1 MSITTVAPWG
11 FPVKWGIGRRI
22 MQLDW
27 GRFRVCAGSWLARAR
42 NAAGT
47 AALAGLAVLLA
58 AQAAGARRERE
69 AVAREGAALDRELE
83 RMKRANQALR
93 DEVRALDAD
102 PVYVESLL
110 RRWKMVGPSE
120 RVVE

>member
-1 MSITTVAPWG
+1 
-11 FPVKWGIGRRI
+11 

-27 GRFRVCAGSWLARAR
+27 GRIGVRAGEWFARAK
-42 NAAGT
+42 AVAGT
-47 AALAGLAVLLA
+47 ATLAGLAVLLA

-69 AVAREGAALDRELE
+69 VVARQGAALDREID
-83 RMKRANQALR
+83 RVRRANQALR

>member
-1 MSITTVAPWG
+1 
-11 FPVKWGIGRRI
+11 

-27 GRFRVCAGSWLARAR
+27 ARYKVCAGEWLACAR
-42 NAAGT
+42 SAVGT

-69 AVAREGAALDRELE
+69 TVARESAALDRDLE

-93 DEVRALDAD
+93 DEVRALEAD

>member
-1 MSITTVAPWG
+1 
-11 FPVKWGIGRRI
+11 

-27 GRFRVCAGSWLARAR
+27 GRFKEPAKAWLRGAR
-42 NAAGT
+42 NAAGV

-69 AVAREGAALDRELE
+69 VVAREGTAIDREIARL
-83 RMKRANQALR
+83 RKANQALR
-93 DEVRALDAD
+93 DEVRALESD

-110 RRWKMVGPSE
+110 RRWKRVGPSE
-120 RVVE
+120 RNVE

>member
-1 MSITTVAPWG
+1 
-11 FPVKWGIGRRI
+11 

-27 GRFRVCAGSWLARAR
+27 ARYRVRAGEWLVHAR
-42 NAAGT
+42 NVAGT
-47 AALAGLAVLLA
+47 ALLAGLAVLLA

-69 AVAREGAALDRELE
+69 VVAREGAALDREIE

-93 DEVRALDAD
+93 DEVRALEAD
-102 PVYVESLL
+102 PVYVEALL

>member
-1 MSITTVAPWG
+1 
-11 FPVKWGIGRRI
+11 

-27 GRFRVCAGSWLARAR
+27 GLLKVRAGEWLVAAR
-42 NAAGT
+42 NIAGT
-47 AALAGLAVLLA
+47 AALTGLAVLLA

-69 AVAREGAALDRELE
+69 VVAREGAALDREIARL
-83 RMKRANQALR
+83 KSANQSLR
-93 DEVRALDAD
+93 DEVRALDSD

-120 RVVE
+120 RIVE

>member
-1 MSITTVAPWG
+1 
-11 FPVKWGIGRRI
+11 

-27 GRFRVCAGSWLARAR
+27 GQFRVWAGEWLAHAR
-42 NAAGT
+42 NAVGT

-58 AQAAGARRERE
+58 AQAAGARREKE

-93 DEVRALDAD
+93 DEVRALEGD

>member
-1 MSITTVAPWG
+1 
-11 FPVKWGIGRRI
+11 

-27 GRFRVCAGSWLARAR
+27 GLFRTVAGEWLRQAR
-42 NAAGT
+42 NVVGV

-58 AQAAGARRERE
+58 AQAANARRERE
-69 AVAREGAALDRELE
+69 GVAREGAALDREIARL
-83 RMKRANQALR
+83 KRANQALR
-93 DEVRALDAD
+93 DEARALEAD

>member
-1 MSITTVAPWG
+1 
-11 FPVKWGIGRRI
+11 

-27 GRFRVCAGSWLARAR
+27 GLLKVRAGECLVQAR
-42 NAAGT
+42 NVAGT
-47 AALAGLAVLLA
+47 ALLAGLAVLLA

-69 AVAREGAALDRELE
+69 VVAREGAALDREIARL
-83 RMKRANQALR
+83 KGANQSLR
-93 DEVRALDAD
+93 DEIRALESD

-120 RVVE
+120 RIVE

>member
-1 MSITTVAPWG
+1 
-11 FPVKWGIGRRI
+11 

-27 GRFRVCAGSWLARAR
+27 GRFGVWAQKWVTLAR

-93 DEVRALDAD
+93 DEARALDAD

>member
-1 MSITTVAPWG
+1 
-11 FPVKWGIGRRI
+11 

-27 GRFRVCAGSWLARAR
+27 CRIRVSAGAWLTQAR
-42 NAAGT
+42 NAAGV

-58 AQAAGARRERE
+58 SQAANARRERE
-69 AVAREGAALDRELE
+69 VVARQGAALDREIE

-93 DEVRALDAD
+93 DEVRALEAD

>member
-1 MSITTVAPWG
+1 
-11 FPVKWGIGRRI
+11 

-27 GRFRVCAGSWLARAR
+27 GRVRVCAGSWLVQARSV
-42 NAAGT
+42 AGT
-47 AALAGLAVLLA
+47 VALSGLAVVLA

-69 AVAREGAALDRELE
+69 AVARQGAALDRDIE
-83 RMKRANQALR
+83 RVKRANQALR
-93 DEVRALDAD
+93 DEVRALDRD

>member
-1 MSITTVAPWG
+1 
-11 FPVKWGIGRRI
+11 

-27 GRFRVCAGSWLARAR
+27 GRFKVSAGEWLTRAR

-58 AQAAGARRERE
+58 AQAANARRERE
-69 AVAREGAALDRELE
+69 AVAREGAALDREIE
-83 RMKRANQALR
+83 RLKRANQALR
-93 DEVRALDAD
+93 DEVRALEGD
-102 PVYVESLL
+102 PVYVEALL

>member
-1 MSITTVAPWG
+1 
-11 FPVKWGIGRRI
+11 

-27 GRFRVCAGSWLARAR
+27 GRIRIRAGEWMAGARR
-42 NAAGT
+42 AAVT
-47 AALAGLAVLLA
+47 AGLSGLAVLLA
-58 AQAAGARRERE
+58 VQAAGARRERE
-69 AVAREGAALDRELE
+69 AVAREGAALDREITRL
-83 RMKRANQALR
+83 RRSNQALR
-93 DEVRALDAD
+93 DELRALDSD

>member
-1 MSITTVAPWG
+1 
-11 FPVKWGIGRRI
+11 
-22 MQLDW
+22 
-27 GRFRVCAGSWLARAR
+27 
-42 NAAGT
+42 
-47 AALAGLAVLLA
+47 LA

-69 AVAREGAALDRELE
+69 AVAREGAALDRELQ

-93 DEVRALDAD
+93 DEVRALEAD

>member
-1 MSITTVAPWG
+1 
-11 FPVKWGIGRRI
+11 

-27 GRFRVCAGSWLARAR
+27 GNLRSIGREWLIRAR
-42 NAAGT
+42 NAAGI

-58 AQAAGARRERE
+58 AQAANARRERE
-69 AVAREGAALDRELE
+69 VVAREGAALDREIGRL
-83 RMKRANQALR
+83 KKANQALK
-93 DEVRALDAD
+93 DEARALEAD
-102 PVYVESLL
+102 PVYVEALL

>member
-1 MSITTVAPWG
+1 
-11 FPVKWGIGRRI
+11 

-27 GRFRVCAGSWLARAR
+27 GRFRVCSGEWLARAR
-42 NAAGT
+42 TLAGT

-58 AQAAGARRERE
+58 AQAASARRERE
-69 AVAREGAALDRELE
+69 TVARKGAALDRQID
-83 RMKRANQALR
+83 RIKHANQALR
-93 DEVRALDAD
+93 DEVRALEAD